1 MKDKILKI
9 FSSSIKIKVT
19 GRNINNFLK
28 RLINNNINIE
38 KVIPISH
45 KEIDLIIN
53 YQDLDKVLKLKTI
66 YNIKIVRYYGK
77 LRIIKRIKKDIFIL
91 SSLLISLLLI
101 YTLSNVIFKVEVIHS
116 NKNIIKLVTKEL
128 EDNGIKKYK
137 FVKNY
142 QEIEKIKNKILEEN
156 KDTLEWL
163 EIIREGTKYTIRVEE
178 RIINNKPKDNKIYN
192 IVASKNAVIK
202 NIYAESGEKI
212 RSINTYVKKG
222 DIIISS
228 DITLPNNEKISK
240 TASGKVQGEVWYNI
254 NIEYPYQYHEM
265 KYTGNKKKVLQY
277 FMDDCKEKKIP
288 FVLHGVTHEMEEE
301 FREIFGDIYEIE
313 YDRDISEYIYDRE
326 KLATLSGKKLHGK
339 RNHINRFKENHEWS
353 YEPLSDE
360 NQLEVLAMLME
371 WKMQNCDPE
380 DIEKHDEICVS
391 KNCVINYKELG
402 LVGGVLRAEGK
413 IVGFSIGERAS
424 NEDTFIVH
432 IEKAFADIQGAYP
445 MINQQFVIHEMED
458 FKYVNR
464 EDDAGEEGLRKS
476 KLSYRPVFMVD
487 KGVLRLKS
495 EVKN

>member
-77 LRIIKRIKKDIFIL
+77 LRIIKRVKKDIFIL
-91 SSLLISLLLI
+91 SSLLVSLLLI
-101 YTLSNVIFKVEVIHS
+101 YTLSNIIFKVEVIHS

-142 QEIEKIKNKILEEN
+142 QEIEKIKKKILEEN

-202 NIYAESGEKI
+202 NIYAESGEKV

-254 NIEYPYQYHEM
+254 NIEYPYQYHEI
-265 KYTGNKKKVLQY
+265 KYTGNKKKVLVLNLLNKRISFFDFHKY
-277 FMDDCKEKKIP
+277 KTFNRNIKYIFNNNITPISLIYEDEYETNIINEIYDYNTAREKAITKAKEKILEKYPNIK
-288 FVLHGVTHEMEEE
+288 
-301 FREIFGDIYEIE
+301 
-313 YDRDISEYIYDRE
+313 DISNIKIINEED
-326 KLATLSGKKLHGK
+326 KKNKISL
-339 RNHINRFKENHEWS
+339 NLFVTC
-353 YEPLSDE
+353 L
-360 NQLEVLAMLME
+360 
-371 WKMQNCDPE
+371 E
-380 DIEKHDEICVS
+380 DITEYQEIG
-391 KNCVINYKELG
+391 NNKET
-402 LVGGVLRAEGK
+402 
-413 IVGFSIGERAS
+413 S
-424 NEDTFIVH
+424 
-432 IEKAFADIQGAYP
+432 
-445 MINQQFVIHEMED
+445 
-458 FKYVNR
+458 
-464 EDDAGEEGLRKS
+464 
-476 KLSYRPVFMVD
+476 
-487 KGVLRLKS
+487 
-495 EVKN
+495 

>member
-66 YNIKIVRYYGK
+66 YNIKIIRYYGK

-101 YTLSNVIFKVEVIHS
+101 YTLSNIIFKVEVIHS

-265 KYTGNKKKVLQY
+265 KYTGNKKKVL
-277 FMDDCKEKKIP
+277 
-288 FVLHGVTHEMEEE
+288 VLNLLNKRISFFDFHKYKT
-301 FREIFGDIYEIE
+301 FNRNIKYIFNNNITPISLIYEDE
-313 YDRDISEYIYDRE
+313 YETNIINEVYDYNTARE
-326 KLATLSGKKLHGK
+326 KAITKAKDKMLEKYPNIKDITNIKIIKEEDKKNKISL
-339 RNHINRFKENHEWS
+339 NLFVTC
-353 YEPLSDE
+353 L
-360 NQLEVLAMLME
+360 
-371 WKMQNCDPE
+371 E
-380 DIEKHDEICVS
+380 DITEYQEID
-391 KNCVINYKELG
+391 NNKET
-402 LVGGVLRAEGK
+402 
-413 IVGFSIGERAS
+413 S
-424 NEDTFIVH
+424 
-432 IEKAFADIQGAYP
+432 
-445 MINQQFVIHEMED
+445 
-458 FKYVNR
+458 
-464 EDDAGEEGLRKS
+464 
-476 KLSYRPVFMVD
+476 
-487 KGVLRLKS
+487 
-495 EVKN
+495 

>member
-66 YNIKIVRYYGK
+66 YNIKIIRYYGK

-101 YTLSNVIFKVEVIHS
+101 YTLSNIIFKVEVIHS

-265 KYTGNKKKVLQY
+265 KYTGNKKKVL
-277 FMDDCKEKKIP
+277 
-288 FVLHGVTHEMEEE
+288 VLNLLNKRISFFDFHKYKT
-301 FREIFGDIYEIE
+301 FNRNIKYIFNNNITPISLIYEDE
-313 YDRDISEYIYDRE
+313 YETNIINEVYDYNTARE
-326 KLATLSGKKLHGK
+326 KAITKAKDKMLEKYPNIKDITNIKIIKEDKKNKISL
-339 RNHINRFKENHEWS
+339 NLFVTC
-353 YEPLSDE
+353 L
-360 NQLEVLAMLME
+360 
-371 WKMQNCDPE
+371 E
-380 DIEKHDEICVS
+380 DITEYQEVD
-391 KNCVINYKELG
+391 NNKET
-402 LVGGVLRAEGK
+402 
-413 IVGFSIGERAS
+413 S
-424 NEDTFIVH
+424 
-432 IEKAFADIQGAYP
+432 
-445 MINQQFVIHEMED
+445 
-458 FKYVNR
+458 
-464 EDDAGEEGLRKS
+464 
-476 KLSYRPVFMVD
+476 
-487 KGVLRLKS
+487 
-495 EVKN
+495 

>member
-38 KVIPISH
+38 KVMPISH

-101 YTLSNVIFKVEVIHS
+101 YTLSNIIFKVEVIHS

-254 NIEYPYQYHEM
+254 NIEYPYQYHEI
-265 KYTGNKKKVLQY
+265 KYTGNKKKVLVLNLLNKRISFFDFHKY
-277 FMDDCKEKKIP
+277 KTFNRNIKYIFNNNITPISLIYEDEYETNIINEVYDYNTAREKAITKAKEKILEKYPNIKDITDIKIIKEEDKKNKISLNL
-288 FVLHGVTHEMEEE
+288 FVTCL
-301 FREIFGDIYEIE
+301 
-313 YDRDISEYIYDRE
+313 
-326 KLATLSGKKLHGK
+326 
-339 RNHINRFKENHEWS
+339 
-353 YEPLSDE
+353 
-360 NQLEVLAMLME
+360 
-371 WKMQNCDPE
+371 E
-380 DIEKHDEICVS
+380 DITEYQEV
-391 KNCVINYKELG
+391 NNNKET
-402 LVGGVLRAEGK
+402 
-413 IVGFSIGERAS
+413 S
-424 NEDTFIVH
+424 
-432 IEKAFADIQGAYP
+432 
-445 MINQQFVIHEMED
+445 
-458 FKYVNR
+458 
-464 EDDAGEEGLRKS
+464 
-476 KLSYRPVFMVD
+476 
-487 KGVLRLKS
+487 
-495 EVKN
+495 

>member
-101 YTLSNVIFKVEVIHS
+101 YTLSNIIFKIEVIHS
-116 NKNIIKLVTKEL
+116 NNNIIKLVTKEL

-254 NIEYPYQYHEM
+254 NIEYPYQYHEI
-265 KYTGNKKKVLQY
+265 KYTGNKKKVLVLNLLNKRISFFDFHKY
-277 FMDDCKEKKIP
+277 KTFNRNIKYIFNNNITPISLIYEDEYETNIINEVYDYNTAREKAITKAKEKILEKYPNIKDITNIKIIKEEDKKNKISLNL
-288 FVLHGVTHEMEEE
+288 FVTCL
-301 FREIFGDIYEIE
+301 
-313 YDRDISEYIYDRE
+313 
-326 KLATLSGKKLHGK
+326 
-339 RNHINRFKENHEWS
+339 
-353 YEPLSDE
+353 
-360 NQLEVLAMLME
+360 
-371 WKMQNCDPE
+371 E
-380 DIEKHDEICVS
+380 DITE
-391 KNCVINYKELG
+391 YKE
-402 LVGGVLRAEGK
+402 
-413 IVGFSIGERAS
+413 
-424 NEDTFIVH
+424 
-432 IEKAFADIQGAYP
+432 
-445 MINQQFVIHEMED
+445 
-458 FKYVNR
+458 VNNNK
-464 EDDAGEEGLRKS
+464 ETS
-476 KLSYRPVFMVD
+476 
-487 KGVLRLKS
+487 
-495 EVKN
+495 

>member
-101 YTLSNVIFKVEVIHS
+101 YTLSNIIFKIEVIHS
-116 NKNIIKLVTKEL
+116 NNNIIKLVTKEL

-142 QEIEKIKNKILEEN
+142 QEIEKIKKKILEEN

-202 NIYAESGEKI
+202 NIYAESGEKV

-228 DITLPNNEKISK
+228 DITLPNNEKIPK

-254 NIEYPYQYHEM
+254 NIEYPYQYHEI
-265 KYTGNKKKVLQY
+265 KYTGNKKKVLVLNLLNKRISFFDFHKY
-277 FMDDCKEKKIP
+277 KTFNRNIKYIFNNNITPISLIYEDEYETNIINEVYDYNTAREKAITKAKEKILEKYPNIKDITNIKIIKEEDKKNKISLNL
-288 FVLHGVTHEMEEE
+288 FVTCL
-301 FREIFGDIYEIE
+301 
-313 YDRDISEYIYDRE
+313 
-326 KLATLSGKKLHGK
+326 
-339 RNHINRFKENHEWS
+339 
-353 YEPLSDE
+353 
-360 NQLEVLAMLME
+360 
-371 WKMQNCDPE
+371 E
-380 DIEKHDEICVS
+380 DITEYQEVD
-391 KNCVINYKELG
+391 NNKET
-402 LVGGVLRAEGK
+402 
-413 IVGFSIGERAS
+413 S
-424 NEDTFIVH
+424 
-432 IEKAFADIQGAYP
+432 
-445 MINQQFVIHEMED
+445 
-458 FKYVNR
+458 
-464 EDDAGEEGLRKS
+464 
-476 KLSYRPVFMVD
+476 
-487 KGVLRLKS
+487 
-495 EVKN
+495 

>member
-202 NIYAESGEKI
+202 KIYAESGEKI

-254 NIEYPYQYHEM
+254 NIEYPYQYHEI
-265 KYTGNKKKVLQY
+265 KYTGNKKKVLVLNLLNKRISFFDFHKY
-277 FMDDCKEKKIP
+277 KTFNRNIKYIFNNNITPISLIYEDEYETNIINEVYDYNTAREKAITKAKEKILEKYPNIKDITDIKIIKEEDKKNKISLNL
-288 FVLHGVTHEMEEE
+288 FVTCL
-301 FREIFGDIYEIE
+301 
-313 YDRDISEYIYDRE
+313 
-326 KLATLSGKKLHGK
+326 
-339 RNHINRFKENHEWS
+339 
-353 YEPLSDE
+353 
-360 NQLEVLAMLME
+360 
-371 WKMQNCDPE
+371 E
-380 DIEKHDEICVS
+380 DITE
-391 KNCVINYKELG
+391 YKE
-402 LVGGVLRAEGK
+402 
-413 IVGFSIGERAS
+413 
-424 NEDTFIVH
+424 
-432 IEKAFADIQGAYP
+432 
-445 MINQQFVIHEMED
+445 
-458 FKYVNR
+458 VNNNK
-464 EDDAGEEGLRKS
+464 ETS
-476 KLSYRPVFMVD
+476 
-487 KGVLRLKS
+487 
-495 EVKN
+495 

>member
-254 NIEYPYQYHEM
+254 NIEYPYQYHEI
-265 KYTGNKKKVLQY
+265 KYTGNKKKVLVLNLLNKRISFFDFHKY
-277 FMDDCKEKKIP
+277 KTFNRNIKYIFNNNITPISLIYEDEYETNIINEVYDYNTAREKAITKAKEKILEKYPNIKDITDIKIIKEEDKKNKISLNL
-288 FVLHGVTHEMEEE
+288 FVTCL
-301 FREIFGDIYEIE
+301 
-313 YDRDISEYIYDRE
+313 
-326 KLATLSGKKLHGK
+326 
-339 RNHINRFKENHEWS
+339 
-353 YEPLSDE
+353 
-360 NQLEVLAMLME
+360 
-371 WKMQNCDPE
+371 E
-380 DIEKHDEICVS
+380 DITEYQEV
-391 KNCVINYKELG
+391 NNNKET
-402 LVGGVLRAEGK
+402 
-413 IVGFSIGERAS
+413 S
-424 NEDTFIVH
+424 
-432 IEKAFADIQGAYP
+432 
-445 MINQQFVIHEMED
+445 
-458 FKYVNR
+458 
-464 EDDAGEEGLRKS
+464 
-476 KLSYRPVFMVD
+476 
-487 KGVLRLKS
+487 
-495 EVKN
+495 

>member
-116 NKNIIKLVTKEL
+116 NNNIIKLVTKEL

-142 QEIEKIKNKILEEN
+142 QEIEKIKKKILEEN

-202 NIYAESGEKI
+202 NIYAESGEKV

-228 DITLPNNEKISK
+228 DITLPNNEKIPK

-254 NIEYPYQYHEM
+254 NIEYPYQYHEI
-265 KYTGNKKKVLQY
+265 KYTGNKKKVL
-277 FMDDCKEKKIP
+277 
-288 FVLHGVTHEMEEE
+288 VLNLLNKRISFFDFHKYKT
-301 FREIFGDIYEIE
+301 FNRNIKYIFNNNITPISLIYEDE
-313 YDRDISEYIYDRE
+313 YETNIINEVYDYNTARE
-326 KLATLSGKKLHGK
+326 KAITKAKDKILEKYPNIKDITNIKIIKEEDKKNKISL
-339 RNHINRFKENHEWS
+339 NLFVTC
-353 YEPLSDE
+353 L
-360 NQLEVLAMLME
+360 
-371 WKMQNCDPE
+371 E
-380 DIEKHDEICVS
+380 DITEYQEVD
-391 KNCVINYKELG
+391 NNKET
-402 LVGGVLRAEGK
+402 
-413 IVGFSIGERAS
+413 S
-424 NEDTFIVH
+424 
-432 IEKAFADIQGAYP
+432 
-445 MINQQFVIHEMED
+445 
-458 FKYVNR
+458 
-464 EDDAGEEGLRKS
+464 
-476 KLSYRPVFMVD
+476 
-487 KGVLRLKS
+487 
-495 EVKN
+495 

>member
-254 NIEYPYQYHEM
+254 NIEYPYQYHEI
-265 KYTGNKKKVLQY
+265 KYTGNKKKVL
-277 FMDDCKEKKIP
+277 
-288 FVLHGVTHEMEEE
+288 VLNLLNKRISFFDFHKYKTFNRNIKYIFNNSVTP
-301 FREIFGDIYEIE
+301 ISLIYEDE
-313 YDRDISEYIYDRE
+313 YETNIINEVYDYNTARE
-326 KLATLSGKKLHGK
+326 KAITKAKDKILEKYSNIKDITNIKIIKEEDKKNKISL
-339 RNHINRFKENHEWS
+339 NLFVTC
-353 YEPLSDE
+353 L
-360 NQLEVLAMLME
+360 
-371 WKMQNCDPE
+371 E
-380 DIEKHDEICVS
+380 DITEYQEV
-391 KNCVINYKELG
+391 NN
-402 LVGGVLRAEGK
+402 
-413 IVGFSIGERAS
+413 
-424 NEDTFIVH
+424 N
-432 IEKAFADIQGAYP
+432 IETP
-445 MINQQFVIHEMED
+445 
-458 FKYVNR
+458 
-464 EDDAGEEGLRKS
+464 
-476 KLSYRPVFMVD
+476 
-487 KGVLRLKS
+487 
-495 EVKN
+495 

>member
-66 YNIKIVRYYGK
+66 YNIKIIRYYGK

-101 YTLSNVIFKVEVIHS
+101 YTLSNIIFKVEVIHS

-228 DITLPNNEKISK
+228 DITLPNNEKISR

-254 NIEYPYQYHEM
+254 NIEYPYQYHEI
-265 KYTGNKKKVLQY
+265 KYTGNKKKVLVLNLLNKRISFFDFHKY
-277 FMDDCKEKKIP
+277 KTFNRNIKYIFNNNITPISLIYEDEYETNIINEVYDYNTAREKAITKAKEKILEKYPNIKDITNIKIIKEEDKKNKISLNL
-288 FVLHGVTHEMEEE
+288 FVTCL
-301 FREIFGDIYEIE
+301 
-313 YDRDISEYIYDRE
+313 
-326 KLATLSGKKLHGK
+326 
-339 RNHINRFKENHEWS
+339 
-353 YEPLSDE
+353 
-360 NQLEVLAMLME
+360 
-371 WKMQNCDPE
+371 E
-380 DIEKHDEICVS
+380 DITEYQEID
-391 KNCVINYKELG
+391 NNKET
-402 LVGGVLRAEGK
+402 
-413 IVGFSIGERAS
+413 S
-424 NEDTFIVH
+424 
-432 IEKAFADIQGAYP
+432 
-445 MINQQFVIHEMED
+445 
-458 FKYVNR
+458 
-464 EDDAGEEGLRKS
+464 
-476 KLSYRPVFMVD
+476 
-487 KGVLRLKS
+487 
-495 EVKN
+495 

>member
-38 KVIPISH
+38 KVIPISY

-254 NIEYPYQYHEM
+254 NIEYPYQYHEI
-265 KYTGNKKKVLQY
+265 KYTGNKKKVLVLNLLNKRISFFDFHKY
-277 FMDDCKEKKIP
+277 KTFNRNIKYIFNNNITPISLIYEDEYETNIINEVYDYNTAREKAITKAKEKILEKYPNIKDITNIKIIKEEDKKNKISLNL
-288 FVLHGVTHEMEEE
+288 FVTCL
-301 FREIFGDIYEIE
+301 
-313 YDRDISEYIYDRE
+313 
-326 KLATLSGKKLHGK
+326 
-339 RNHINRFKENHEWS
+339 
-353 YEPLSDE
+353 
-360 NQLEVLAMLME
+360 
-371 WKMQNCDPE
+371 E
-380 DIEKHDEICVS
+380 DITEYQEVD
-391 KNCVINYKELG
+391 NNKET
-402 LVGGVLRAEGK
+402 
-413 IVGFSIGERAS
+413 S
-424 NEDTFIVH
+424 
-432 IEKAFADIQGAYP
+432 
-445 MINQQFVIHEMED
+445 
-458 FKYVNR
+458 
-464 EDDAGEEGLRKS
+464 
-476 KLSYRPVFMVD
+476 
-487 KGVLRLKS
+487 
-495 EVKN
+495 

>member
-45 KEIDLIIN
+45 KEIDLIID

-77 LRIIKRIKKDIFIL
+77 LRIIKRVKKDIFIL

-101 YTLSNVIFKVEVIHS
+101 YTLSNIIFKVEVIHS

-142 QEIEKIKNKILEEN
+142 QEIEKIKKKILEEN

-202 NIYAESGEKI
+202 NIYAESGEKV

-240 TASGKVQGEVWYNI
+240 TASGKVQGEVWYSI
-254 NIEYPYQYHEM
+254 NIEYPYQYHEI
-265 KYTGNKKKVLQY
+265 KYTGNKKKVLVLNLLNTRISFFDFHKY
-277 FMDDCKEKKIP
+277 KTFNRNIKYIFNNNITPISLIYEDEYETNIINEVYDYNTAKEKGIAKAKEKILEKYP
-288 FVLHGVTHEMEEE
+288 NIKDITNIKIINEEDKKNKISLDLFVTCL
-301 FREIFGDIYEIE
+301 
-313 YDRDISEYIYDRE
+313 
-326 KLATLSGKKLHGK
+326 
-339 RNHINRFKENHEWS
+339 
-353 YEPLSDE
+353 
-360 NQLEVLAMLME
+360 
-371 WKMQNCDPE
+371 E
-380 DIEKHDEICVS
+380 DITEYQEVND
-391 KNCVINYKELG
+391 
-402 LVGGVLRAEGK
+402 
-413 IVGFSIGERAS
+413 
-424 NEDTFIVH
+424 D
-432 IEKAFADIQGAYP
+432 IETP
-445 MINQQFVIHEMED
+445 
-458 FKYVNR
+458 
-464 EDDAGEEGLRKS
+464 
-476 KLSYRPVFMVD
+476 
-487 KGVLRLKS
+487 
-495 EVKN
+495 

>member
-101 YTLSNVIFKVEVIHS
+101 YTLSNIIFKIEVIHS
-116 NKNIIKLVTKEL
+116 NNNIIKLVTKEL

-254 NIEYPYQYHEM
+254 NIEYPYQYHEI
-265 KYTGNKKKVLQY
+265 KYTGNKKKVLVLNLLNKRISFFDFHKY
-277 FMDDCKEKKIP
+277 KTFNRNIKYIFNNNITPISLIYEDEYETNIINEVYDYNTAREKAITKAKEKLLEKYPNIKEVTDIKIITEEDKETKIALNL
-288 FVLHGVTHEMEEE
+288 FVTCL
-301 FREIFGDIYEIE
+301 
-313 YDRDISEYIYDRE
+313 
-326 KLATLSGKKLHGK
+326 
-339 RNHINRFKENHEWS
+339 
-353 YEPLSDE
+353 
-360 NQLEVLAMLME
+360 
-371 WKMQNCDPE
+371 E
-380 DIEKHDEICVS
+380 DITEYQEI
-391 KNCVINYKELG
+391 NN
-402 LVGGVLRAEGK
+402 
-413 IVGFSIGERAS
+413 
-424 NEDTFIVH
+424 N
-432 IEKAFADIQGAYP
+432 IETP
-445 MINQQFVIHEMED
+445 
-458 FKYVNR
+458 
-464 EDDAGEEGLRKS
+464 
-476 KLSYRPVFMVD
+476 
-487 KGVLRLKS
+487 
-495 EVKN
+495 

>member
-101 YTLSNVIFKVEVIHS
+101 YTLSNIIFKVEVIHS

-142 QEIEKIKNKILEEN
+142 QEIEKIKKKILEEN

-202 NIYAESGEKI
+202 NIYAESGEKV

-254 NIEYPYQYHEM
+254 NIEYPYQYHEI
-265 KYTGNKKKVLQY
+265 KYTGNKKKVLVLNLLNKRISFFDFHKY
-277 FMDDCKEKKIP
+277 KTFNRNIKYIFNNNITPISLIYEDEYETNIINEVYDYNTAREKAITKAKEKILEKYPNIKDITNIKIIKEEDKKNKISLNL
-288 FVLHGVTHEMEEE
+288 FVTCL
-301 FREIFGDIYEIE
+301 
-313 YDRDISEYIYDRE
+313 
-326 KLATLSGKKLHGK
+326 
-339 RNHINRFKENHEWS
+339 
-353 YEPLSDE
+353 
-360 NQLEVLAMLME
+360 
-371 WKMQNCDPE
+371 E
-380 DIEKHDEICVS
+380 DITEYQEVD
-391 KNCVINYKELG
+391 NNKET
-402 LVGGVLRAEGK
+402 
-413 IVGFSIGERAS
+413 S
-424 NEDTFIVH
+424 
-432 IEKAFADIQGAYP
+432 
-445 MINQQFVIHEMED
+445 
-458 FKYVNR
+458 
-464 EDDAGEEGLRKS
+464 
-476 KLSYRPVFMVD
+476 
-487 KGVLRLKS
+487 
-495 EVKN
+495 

>member
-116 NKNIIKLVTKEL
+116 NNNIIKLVTKEL

-254 NIEYPYQYHEM
+254 NIEYPYQYHEI
-265 KYTGNKKKVLQY
+265 KYTGNKKKVLVLNLLNKRISFFDFHKY
-277 FMDDCKEKKIP
+277 KTFNRNIKYIFNNNITPISLIYEDEYETNIINEVYDYNTAREKAITKAKEKILEKYPNIKDITDIKIIKEEDKKNKISLNL
-288 FVLHGVTHEMEEE
+288 FVTCL
-301 FREIFGDIYEIE
+301 
-313 YDRDISEYIYDRE
+313 
-326 KLATLSGKKLHGK
+326 
-339 RNHINRFKENHEWS
+339 
-353 YEPLSDE
+353 
-360 NQLEVLAMLME
+360 
-371 WKMQNCDPE
+371 E
-380 DIEKHDEICVS
+380 DITE
-391 KNCVINYKELG
+391 YKE
-402 LVGGVLRAEGK
+402 
-413 IVGFSIGERAS
+413 
-424 NEDTFIVH
+424 
-432 IEKAFADIQGAYP
+432 
-445 MINQQFVIHEMED
+445 
-458 FKYVNR
+458 VNNNK
-464 EDDAGEEGLRKS
+464 ETS
-476 KLSYRPVFMVD
+476 
-487 KGVLRLKS
+487 
-495 EVKN
+495 

>member
-66 YNIKIVRYYGK
+66 YNIKIIRYYGK

-254 NIEYPYQYHEM
+254 NIEYPYQYHEI
-265 KYTGNKKKVLQY
+265 KYTGNKKKVLVLNLLNKRISFFDFHKY
-277 FMDDCKEKKIP
+277 KTFNRNIKYIFNNNINPISLIYEDEYETNIINEVYDYNTAREKAITKAKEKILEKYPNIKDITDIKIIKEEDKKNKISLNL
-288 FVLHGVTHEMEEE
+288 FVTCL
-301 FREIFGDIYEIE
+301 
-313 YDRDISEYIYDRE
+313 
-326 KLATLSGKKLHGK
+326 
-339 RNHINRFKENHEWS
+339 
-353 YEPLSDE
+353 
-360 NQLEVLAMLME
+360 
-371 WKMQNCDPE
+371 E
-380 DIEKHDEICVS
+380 DITEYQEV
-391 KNCVINYKELG
+391 NNNKET
-402 LVGGVLRAEGK
+402 
-413 IVGFSIGERAS
+413 S
-424 NEDTFIVH
+424 
-432 IEKAFADIQGAYP
+432 
-445 MINQQFVIHEMED
+445 
-458 FKYVNR
+458 
-464 EDDAGEEGLRKS
+464 
-476 KLSYRPVFMVD
+476 
-487 KGVLRLKS
+487 
-495 EVKN
+495 

>member
-53 YQDLDKVLKLKTI
+53 YQDLDKLLKLKTI
-66 YNIKIVRYYGK
+66 YNIKIIRYYGK

-101 YTLSNVIFKVEVIHS
+101 YTLSNIIFKVEVIHS

-142 QEIEKIKNKILEEN
+142 QEIEKIKKKILEEN

-228 DITLPNNEKISK
+228 DITLPNNEKKSK

-254 NIEYPYQYHEM
+254 NIEYPYQYHEI
-265 KYTGNKKKVLQY
+265 KYTGNKKKVLVLNLLNKRISFFDFHKY
-277 FMDDCKEKKIP
+277 KTFNRNIKYIFNNNITPISLIYEDEYETNIINEVYDYNTAREKAITKAKEKILEKYPNIKDITDIKIIKEEDKKNKISLNL
-288 FVLHGVTHEMEEE
+288 FVTCL
-301 FREIFGDIYEIE
+301 
-313 YDRDISEYIYDRE
+313 
-326 KLATLSGKKLHGK
+326 
-339 RNHINRFKENHEWS
+339 
-353 YEPLSDE
+353 
-360 NQLEVLAMLME
+360 
-371 WKMQNCDPE
+371 E
-380 DIEKHDEICVS
+380 DITEYQEV
-391 KNCVINYKELG
+391 NNNKET
-402 LVGGVLRAEGK
+402 
-413 IVGFSIGERAS
+413 S
-424 NEDTFIVH
+424 
-432 IEKAFADIQGAYP
+432 
-445 MINQQFVIHEMED
+445 
-458 FKYVNR
+458 
-464 EDDAGEEGLRKS
+464 
-476 KLSYRPVFMVD
+476 
-487 KGVLRLKS
+487 
-495 EVKN
+495 

>member
-101 YTLSNVIFKVEVIHS
+101 YTLSSIIFKIEVIHS
-116 NKNIIKLVTKEL
+116 NNNIIKLVTKEL

-254 NIEYPYQYHEM
+254 NIEYPYQYHEI
-265 KYTGNKKKVLQY
+265 KYTGNKKKVLVLNLLNKRISFFDFHKY
-277 FMDDCKEKKIP
+277 KTFNRNIKYIFNNNITPISLIYEDEYETNIINEVYDYNTAREKAITKAKEKILEKYPNIKDITNIKIIKEEDKKNKISLNL
-288 FVLHGVTHEMEEE
+288 FVTCL
-301 FREIFGDIYEIE
+301 
-313 YDRDISEYIYDRE
+313 
-326 KLATLSGKKLHGK
+326 
-339 RNHINRFKENHEWS
+339 
-353 YEPLSDE
+353 
-360 NQLEVLAMLME
+360 
-371 WKMQNCDPE
+371 E
-380 DIEKHDEICVS
+380 DITE
-391 KNCVINYKELG
+391 YKE
-402 LVGGVLRAEGK
+402 
-413 IVGFSIGERAS
+413 
-424 NEDTFIVH
+424 
-432 IEKAFADIQGAYP
+432 
-445 MINQQFVIHEMED
+445 
-458 FKYVNR
+458 VNNNK
-464 EDDAGEEGLRKS
+464 ETS
-476 KLSYRPVFMVD
+476 
-487 KGVLRLKS
+487 
-495 EVKN
+495 

>member
-254 NIEYPYQYHEM
+254 NIQYPYQYHEI
-265 KYTGNKKKVLQY
+265 KYTGNKKKVLVLNLLNKRISFFDFHKY
-277 FMDDCKEKKIP
+277 KTFNRNIKYIFNNNITPISLIYEDEYETNIINEVYDYNTAREKAITKAKEKILEKYPNIKDITNIKIINEEDKKNKISLNL
-288 FVLHGVTHEMEEE
+288 FVTCLE
-301 FREIFGDIYEIE
+301 DITE
-313 YDRDISEYIYDRE
+313 YQEVD
-326 KLATLSGKKLHGK
+326 
-339 RNHINRFKENHEWS
+339 NNKEN
-353 YEPLSDE
+353 
-360 NQLEVLAMLME
+360 
-371 WKMQNCDPE
+371 
-380 DIEKHDEICVS
+380 
-391 KNCVINYKELG
+391 
-402 LVGGVLRAEGK
+402 
-413 IVGFSIGERAS
+413 
-424 NEDTFIVH
+424 T
-432 IEKAFADIQGAYP
+432 
-445 MINQQFVIHEMED
+445 
-458 FKYVNR
+458 
-464 EDDAGEEGLRKS
+464 
-476 KLSYRPVFMVD
+476 
-487 KGVLRLKS
+487 
-495 EVKN
+495 

>member
-66 YNIKIVRYYGK
+66 YNIKIIRYYGK

-101 YTLSNVIFKVEVIHS
+101 YTLSNIIFKVEVIHS

-142 QEIEKIKNKILEEN
+142 QEIEKIKSKILEEN

-240 TASGKVQGEVWYNI
+240 TASGKVQGEGWYNI
-254 NIEYPYQYHEM
+254 NIEYPYQYHEI
-265 KYTGNKKKVLQY
+265 KYTGNKKKVLVLNLLNKRISFFDFHKY
-277 FMDDCKEKKIP
+277 KTFNRNIKYIFNNNITPISLIYEDEYETNIINEVYDYNTAREKAITKAKEKILEKYPNIKDITDIKIIKEEDKKNKISLNL
-288 FVLHGVTHEMEEE
+288 FVTCL
-301 FREIFGDIYEIE
+301 
-313 YDRDISEYIYDRE
+313 
-326 KLATLSGKKLHGK
+326 
-339 RNHINRFKENHEWS
+339 
-353 YEPLSDE
+353 
-360 NQLEVLAMLME
+360 
-371 WKMQNCDPE
+371 E
-380 DIEKHDEICVS
+380 DITE
-391 KNCVINYKELG
+391 YKE
-402 LVGGVLRAEGK
+402 
-413 IVGFSIGERAS
+413 
-424 NEDTFIVH
+424 
-432 IEKAFADIQGAYP
+432 
-445 MINQQFVIHEMED
+445 
-458 FKYVNR
+458 VNNNK
-464 EDDAGEEGLRKS
+464 ETS
-476 KLSYRPVFMVD
+476 
-487 KGVLRLKS
+487 
-495 EVKN
+495 

>member
-254 NIEYPYQYHEM
+254 NIEYPYQYHEI
-265 KYTGNKKKVLQY
+265 KYTGNKKKVL
-277 FMDDCKEKKIP
+277 
-288 FVLHGVTHEMEEE
+288 VLNLLNKRISFFDFHKYKT
-301 FREIFGDIYEIE
+301 FNRNIKYIFNNNITPISLIYEDE
-313 YDRDISEYIYDRE
+313 YETNIINEVYDYNTARE
-326 KLATLSGKKLHGK
+326 KATTKAKDKILEKYPNIKDITNIKIIKEEDKKNKISL
-339 RNHINRFKENHEWS
+339 NLFVTC
-353 YEPLSDE
+353 L
-360 NQLEVLAMLME
+360 
-371 WKMQNCDPE
+371 E
-380 DIEKHDEICVS
+380 DITEYQEVD
-391 KNCVINYKELG
+391 NNKET
-402 LVGGVLRAEGK
+402 
-413 IVGFSIGERAS
+413 S
-424 NEDTFIVH
+424 
-432 IEKAFADIQGAYP
+432 
-445 MINQQFVIHEMED
+445 
-458 FKYVNR
+458 
-464 EDDAGEEGLRKS
+464 
-476 KLSYRPVFMVD
+476 
-487 KGVLRLKS
+487 
-495 EVKN
+495 

>member
-66 YNIKIVRYYGK
+66 YNIKIIRYYGK

-101 YTLSNVIFKVEVIHS
+101 YTLSNIIFKIEVIHS
-116 NKNIIKLVTKEL
+116 NNNIIKLVTKEL

-265 KYTGNKKKVLQY
+265 KYTGNKKKVLVLNLLNKRISFFDFHKY
-277 FMDDCKEKKIP
+277 KTFNRNIKYIFNNNITPISLIYEEEYETNIINEVYDYNTAREKAITKAKEKILEKYPNIKDITNIKIIKEEDKKNKISLNL
-288 FVLHGVTHEMEEE
+288 FVTCL
-301 FREIFGDIYEIE
+301 
-313 YDRDISEYIYDRE
+313 
-326 KLATLSGKKLHGK
+326 
-339 RNHINRFKENHEWS
+339 
-353 YEPLSDE
+353 
-360 NQLEVLAMLME
+360 
-371 WKMQNCDPE
+371 E
-380 DIEKHDEICVS
+380 DITEYQEID
-391 KNCVINYKELG
+391 NNKET
-402 LVGGVLRAEGK
+402 
-413 IVGFSIGERAS
+413 S
-424 NEDTFIVH
+424 
-432 IEKAFADIQGAYP
+432 
-445 MINQQFVIHEMED
+445 
-458 FKYVNR
+458 
-464 EDDAGEEGLRKS
+464 
-476 KLSYRPVFMVD
+476 
-487 KGVLRLKS
+487 
-495 EVKN
+495 

>member
-66 YNIKIVRYYGK
+66 YNIKIIRYYGK

-101 YTLSNVIFKVEVIHS
+101 YTLSNIIFKIEVIHS
-116 NKNIIKLVTKEL
+116 NNNIIKLVTKEL

-265 KYTGNKKKVLQY
+265 KYTGNKKKVLVLNLLNKRISFFDFHKY
-277 FMDDCKEKKIP
+277 KTFNRNIKYIFNNNITPISLIYEDEYETNIINEVYDYNTAREKAITKAKEKILEKYPNIKDITDIKIIKEEDKKNKISLNL
-288 FVLHGVTHEMEEE
+288 FVTCL
-301 FREIFGDIYEIE
+301 
-313 YDRDISEYIYDRE
+313 
-326 KLATLSGKKLHGK
+326 
-339 RNHINRFKENHEWS
+339 
-353 YEPLSDE
+353 
-360 NQLEVLAMLME
+360 
-371 WKMQNCDPE
+371 E
-380 DIEKHDEICVS
+380 DITE
-391 KNCVINYKELG
+391 YKE
-402 LVGGVLRAEGK
+402 
-413 IVGFSIGERAS
+413 
-424 NEDTFIVH
+424 
-432 IEKAFADIQGAYP
+432 
-445 MINQQFVIHEMED
+445 
-458 FKYVNR
+458 VNNNK
-464 EDDAGEEGLRKS
+464 ETS
-476 KLSYRPVFMVD
+476 
-487 KGVLRLKS
+487 
-495 EVKN
+495 

>member
-228 DITLPNNEKISK
+228 DIALPNNEKISK

-254 NIEYPYQYHEM
+254 NIEYPYQYHEI
-265 KYTGNKKKVLQY
+265 KYTGNKKKVLVLNLLNKRISFFDFHKY
-277 FMDDCKEKKIP
+277 KTFNRNIKYIFNNNITPISLIYEDEYETNIINEVYDYNTAREKAITKAKEKILEKYPNIKDITNIKIIKEEDKKNKISLNL
-288 FVLHGVTHEMEEE
+288 FVTCLE
-301 FREIFGDIYEIE
+301 DITE
-313 YDRDISEYIYDRE
+313 YQEVD
-326 KLATLSGKKLHGK
+326 
-339 RNHINRFKENHEWS
+339 NNKEN
-353 YEPLSDE
+353 
-360 NQLEVLAMLME
+360 
-371 WKMQNCDPE
+371 
-380 DIEKHDEICVS
+380 
-391 KNCVINYKELG
+391 
-402 LVGGVLRAEGK
+402 
-413 IVGFSIGERAS
+413 
-424 NEDTFIVH
+424 T
-432 IEKAFADIQGAYP
+432 
-445 MINQQFVIHEMED
+445 
-458 FKYVNR
+458 
-464 EDDAGEEGLRKS
+464 
-476 KLSYRPVFMVD
+476 
-487 KGVLRLKS
+487 
-495 EVKN
+495 

>member
-101 YTLSNVIFKVEVIHS
+101 YTLSNIIFKIEVIHS
-116 NKNIIKLVTKEL
+116 NNNIIKLVTKEL

-142 QEIEKIKNKILEEN
+142 QEIEKIKKKILEEN

-202 NIYAESGEKI
+202 NIYAESGEKV

-228 DITLPNNEKISK
+228 DITLPNNEKIPK

-254 NIEYPYQYHEM
+254 NIEYPYQYHEI
-265 KYTGNKKKVLQY
+265 KYTGNKKKVLVLNLLNKRISFFDFHKY
-277 FMDDCKEKKIP
+277 KTFNRNIKYIFNNNITPISLTYEDEYETNIINEVYDYNTAREKAITKAKEKILEKYPNIKEITNIKIINEEDKKNKISLNL
-288 FVLHGVTHEMEEE
+288 FVTCL
-301 FREIFGDIYEIE
+301 
-313 YDRDISEYIYDRE
+313 
-326 KLATLSGKKLHGK
+326 
-339 RNHINRFKENHEWS
+339 
-353 YEPLSDE
+353 
-360 NQLEVLAMLME
+360 
-371 WKMQNCDPE
+371 E
-380 DIEKHDEICVS
+380 DITEYQEVD
-391 KNCVINYKELG
+391 NNKET
-402 LVGGVLRAEGK
+402 
-413 IVGFSIGERAS
+413 S
-424 NEDTFIVH
+424 
-432 IEKAFADIQGAYP
+432 
-445 MINQQFVIHEMED
+445 
-458 FKYVNR
+458 
-464 EDDAGEEGLRKS
+464 
-476 KLSYRPVFMVD
+476 
-487 KGVLRLKS
+487 
-495 EVKN
+495 

>member
-9 FSSSIKIKVT
+9 FSSSTKIKVT

-254 NIEYPYQYHEM
+254 NIEYPYQYHEI
-265 KYTGNKKKVLQY
+265 KYTGNKKKVLVLNLLNKRISFFDFHKY
-277 FMDDCKEKKIP
+277 KTFNRNIKYIFNNNITPISLIYEDEYETNIINEVYDYNTAREKAITKAKEKILEKYPNIKDITDIKIIKEEDKKNKISLNL
-288 FVLHGVTHEMEEE
+288 FVTCL
-301 FREIFGDIYEIE
+301 
-313 YDRDISEYIYDRE
+313 
-326 KLATLSGKKLHGK
+326 
-339 RNHINRFKENHEWS
+339 
-353 YEPLSDE
+353 
-360 NQLEVLAMLME
+360 
-371 WKMQNCDPE
+371 E
-380 DIEKHDEICVS
+380 DITEYQEID
-391 KNCVINYKELG
+391 NNKET
-402 LVGGVLRAEGK
+402 
-413 IVGFSIGERAS
+413 S
-424 NEDTFIVH
+424 
-432 IEKAFADIQGAYP
+432 
-445 MINQQFVIHEMED
+445 
-458 FKYVNR
+458 
-464 EDDAGEEGLRKS
+464 
-476 KLSYRPVFMVD
+476 
-487 KGVLRLKS
+487 
-495 EVKN
+495 

>member
-156 KDTLEWL
+156 KNTLEWL

-254 NIEYPYQYHEM
+254 NIEYPYQYHEI
-265 KYTGNKKKVLQY
+265 KYTGNKKKVLVLNLLNKRISFFDFHKY
-277 FMDDCKEKKIP
+277 KTFNRNIKYIFNNNITPISLIYEDEYETNIINEVYDYNTAKEKAITKAKDKILEKYP
-288 FVLHGVTHEMEEE
+288 NIKDITNIKIIKEEDKKNKISLNLFVTCL
-301 FREIFGDIYEIE
+301 
-313 YDRDISEYIYDRE
+313 
-326 KLATLSGKKLHGK
+326 
-339 RNHINRFKENHEWS
+339 
-353 YEPLSDE
+353 
-360 NQLEVLAMLME
+360 
-371 WKMQNCDPE
+371 E
-380 DIEKHDEICVS
+380 DITEYQEV
-391 KNCVINYKELG
+391 NN
-402 LVGGVLRAEGK
+402 
-413 IVGFSIGERAS
+413 
-424 NEDTFIVH
+424 N
-432 IEKAFADIQGAYP
+432 IETP
-445 MINQQFVIHEMED
+445 
-458 FKYVNR
+458 
-464 EDDAGEEGLRKS
+464 
-476 KLSYRPVFMVD
+476 
-487 KGVLRLKS
+487 
-495 EVKN
+495 

>member
-254 NIEYPYQYHEM
+254 NIEYPYQYHEI
-265 KYTGNKKKVLQY
+265 KYTGNKKKVLVLNLLNKRISFFDFHKY
-277 FMDDCKEKKIP
+277 KTFNRNIKYIFNNSVTPISLIYEDEYETNIINEVYDYNTAKEKAITKAKDKILKKYP
-288 FVLHGVTHEMEEE
+288 NIKDITNIKIIKEEDKKNKISLNLFVTCL
-301 FREIFGDIYEIE
+301 
-313 YDRDISEYIYDRE
+313 
-326 KLATLSGKKLHGK
+326 
-339 RNHINRFKENHEWS
+339 
-353 YEPLSDE
+353 
-360 NQLEVLAMLME
+360 
-371 WKMQNCDPE
+371 E
-380 DIEKHDEICVS
+380 DITEYQEV
-391 KNCVINYKELG
+391 NN
-402 LVGGVLRAEGK
+402 
-413 IVGFSIGERAS
+413 
-424 NEDTFIVH
+424 N
-432 IEKAFADIQGAYP
+432 IETP
-445 MINQQFVIHEMED
+445 
-458 FKYVNR
+458 
-464 EDDAGEEGLRKS
+464 
-476 KLSYRPVFMVD
+476 
-487 KGVLRLKS
+487 
-495 EVKN
+495 

>member
-38 KVIPISH
+38 KVIPISY

-116 NKNIIKLVTKEL
+116 NKNIIKLVTKKL

-254 NIEYPYQYHEM
+254 NIEYPYQYHEI
-265 KYTGNKKKVLQY
+265 KYTGNKKKVLVLNLLNKRISFFDFHKY
-277 FMDDCKEKKIP
+277 KTFNRNIKYIFNNNINPISLIYEDEYETNIINEVYDYNTAREKATTKAKEKILEKYPNIKDITNIKIINEEDKKNKISLNL
-288 FVLHGVTHEMEEE
+288 FVTCL
-301 FREIFGDIYEIE
+301 
-313 YDRDISEYIYDRE
+313 
-326 KLATLSGKKLHGK
+326 
-339 RNHINRFKENHEWS
+339 
-353 YEPLSDE
+353 
-360 NQLEVLAMLME
+360 
-371 WKMQNCDPE
+371 E
-380 DIEKHDEICVS
+380 DITEYQEVDNNKEK
-391 KNCVINYKELG
+391 
-402 LVGGVLRAEGK
+402 
-413 IVGFSIGERAS
+413 
-424 NEDTFIVH
+424 T
-432 IEKAFADIQGAYP
+432 
-445 MINQQFVIHEMED
+445 
-458 FKYVNR
+458 
-464 EDDAGEEGLRKS
+464 
-476 KLSYRPVFMVD
+476 
-487 KGVLRLKS
+487 
-495 EVKN
+495 

>member
-101 YTLSNVIFKVEVIHS
+101 YTLSNVIFKIEVIHS
-116 NKNIIKLVTKEL
+116 NNNIIKLVTKEL

-254 NIEYPYQYHEM
+254 NIEYPYQYHEI
-265 KYTGNKKKVLQY
+265 KYTGNKKKVLVLNLLNKRISFFDFHKY
-277 FMDDCKEKKIP
+277 KTFNRNIKYIFNNNITPISLIYEDEYETNIINEVYDYNTAREKAITKAKEKILEKYPNIKDITNIKIIKEEDKKNKISLNL
-288 FVLHGVTHEMEEE
+288 FVTCL
-301 FREIFGDIYEIE
+301 
-313 YDRDISEYIYDRE
+313 
-326 KLATLSGKKLHGK
+326 
-339 RNHINRFKENHEWS
+339 
-353 YEPLSDE
+353 
-360 NQLEVLAMLME
+360 
-371 WKMQNCDPE
+371 E
-380 DIEKHDEICVS
+380 DITEYQEV
-391 KNCVINYKELG
+391 NNNKET
-402 LVGGVLRAEGK
+402 
-413 IVGFSIGERAS
+413 S
-424 NEDTFIVH
+424 
-432 IEKAFADIQGAYP
+432 
-445 MINQQFVIHEMED
+445 
-458 FKYVNR
+458 
-464 EDDAGEEGLRKS
+464 
-476 KLSYRPVFMVD
+476 
-487 KGVLRLKS
+487 
-495 EVKN
+495 

>member
-101 YTLSNVIFKVEVIHS
+101 YTLSNIIFKIEVIHS
-116 NKNIIKLVTKEL
+116 NNNIIKLVTKEL

-254 NIEYPYQYHEM
+254 NIEYPYQYHEI
-265 KYTGNKKKVLQY
+265 KYTGNKKKVLVLNLLNKRISFFDFHKY
-277 FMDDCKEKKIP
+277 KTFNRNIKYICNNNITPISLIYEDEYETNIINEVYDYNTAREKAITKAKEKILEKYPNIKDITNIKIIKEEDKKNKISLNL
-288 FVLHGVTHEMEEE
+288 FVTCL
-301 FREIFGDIYEIE
+301 
-313 YDRDISEYIYDRE
+313 
-326 KLATLSGKKLHGK
+326 
-339 RNHINRFKENHEWS
+339 
-353 YEPLSDE
+353 
-360 NQLEVLAMLME
+360 
-371 WKMQNCDPE
+371 E
-380 DIEKHDEICVS
+380 DITEYQEV
-391 KNCVINYKELG
+391 NNNKET
-402 LVGGVLRAEGK
+402 
-413 IVGFSIGERAS
+413 S
-424 NEDTFIVH
+424 
-432 IEKAFADIQGAYP
+432 
-445 MINQQFVIHEMED
+445 
-458 FKYVNR
+458 
-464 EDDAGEEGLRKS
+464 
-476 KLSYRPVFMVD
+476 
-487 KGVLRLKS
+487 
-495 EVKN
+495 

>member
-66 YNIKIVRYYGK
+66 YNIKIIRYYGK

-254 NIEYPYQYHEM
+254 NIEYPYQYHEI
-265 KYTGNKKKVLQY
+265 KYTGNKKKVLVLNLLNKRISFFDFHKY
-277 FMDDCKEKKIP
+277 KTFNRNIKYIFNNNITPISLIYEDEYETNIINEVYDYNTAREKAITKAKEKILEKYPNIKDITNIKIINEEDKKNKISLNL
-288 FVLHGVTHEMEEE
+288 FVTCLEDITEYQ
-301 FREIFGDIYEIE
+301 EID
-313 YDRDISEYIYDRE
+313 
-326 KLATLSGKKLHGK
+326 
-339 RNHINRFKENHEWS
+339 NNKEN
-353 YEPLSDE
+353 
-360 NQLEVLAMLME
+360 
-371 WKMQNCDPE
+371 
-380 DIEKHDEICVS
+380 
-391 KNCVINYKELG
+391 
-402 LVGGVLRAEGK
+402 
-413 IVGFSIGERAS
+413 
-424 NEDTFIVH
+424 T
-432 IEKAFADIQGAYP
+432 
-445 MINQQFVIHEMED
+445 
-458 FKYVNR
+458 
-464 EDDAGEEGLRKS
+464 
-476 KLSYRPVFMVD
+476 
-487 KGVLRLKS
+487 
-495 EVKN
+495 

>member
-101 YTLSNVIFKVEVIHS
+101 YTLSNIIFKVEVIHS

-142 QEIEKIKNKILEEN
+142 QEIEKIKKKILEEN

-254 NIEYPYQYHEM
+254 NIEYPYQYHEI
-265 KYTGNKKKVLQY
+265 KYTGNKKKVLVLNLLNKRISFFDFHKY
-277 FMDDCKEKKIP
+277 KTFNRNIKYIFNNNITPISLIYEDEYETNIINEVYDYNTAREKATTKAKEKILEKYPNIKDITNIKIIKEEDKKNKISLNL
-288 FVLHGVTHEMEEE
+288 FVTCL
-301 FREIFGDIYEIE
+301 
-313 YDRDISEYIYDRE
+313 
-326 KLATLSGKKLHGK
+326 
-339 RNHINRFKENHEWS
+339 
-353 YEPLSDE
+353 
-360 NQLEVLAMLME
+360 
-371 WKMQNCDPE
+371 E
-380 DIEKHDEICVS
+380 DITEYQEV
-391 KNCVINYKELG
+391 NN
-402 LVGGVLRAEGK
+402 
-413 IVGFSIGERAS
+413 
-424 NEDTFIVH
+424 N
-432 IEKAFADIQGAYP
+432 IETP
-445 MINQQFVIHEMED
+445 
-458 FKYVNR
+458 
-464 EDDAGEEGLRKS
+464 
-476 KLSYRPVFMVD
+476 
-487 KGVLRLKS
+487 
-495 EVKN
+495 

>member
-77 LRIIKRIKKDIFIL
+77 LRIIKRVKKDIFIL
-91 SSLLISLLLI
+91 SSLLVSLLLI
-101 YTLSNVIFKVEVIHS
+101 YTLSNIIFKVEVIHS

-142 QEIEKIKNKILEEN
+142 QEIEKIKKKILEEN

-202 NIYAESGEKI
+202 NIYAESGEKV

-228 DITLPNNEKISK
+228 DITLPNNEKIAK
-240 TASGKVQGEVWYNI
+240 TASGKVQGEVWYSI
-254 NIEYPYQYHEM
+254 NIEYPYQYHEI
-265 KYTGNKKKVLQY
+265 KYTGNKKKVLVLNLLNKRISFFDFHKY
-277 FMDDCKEKKIP
+277 KTFNRNIKYIFNNNITFISLIYEDEYETNIINEVYDYNTAKEKAITKA
-288 FVLHGVTHEMEEE
+288 
-301 FREIFGDIYEIE
+301 
-313 YDRDISEYIYDRE
+313 
-326 KLATLSGKKLHGK
+326 KKKLLEK
-339 RNHINRFKENHEWS
+339 YSNIEEVTNVKIINEEDKETKIS
-353 YEPLSDE
+353 LS
-360 NQLEVLAMLME
+360 LFVTCL
-371 WKMQNCDPE
+371 E
-380 DIEKHDEICVS
+380 DITEYQEV
-391 KNCVINYKELG
+391 
-402 LVGGVLRAEGK
+402 
-413 IVGFSIGERAS
+413 
-424 NEDTFIVH
+424 
-432 IEKAFADIQGAYP
+432 
-445 MINQQFVIHEMED
+445 
-458 FKYVNR
+458 
-464 EDDAGEEGLRKS
+464 
-476 KLSYRPVFMVD
+476 VD
-487 KGVLRLKS
+487 NS
-495 EVKN
+495 Q

>member
-101 YTLSNVIFKVEVIHS
+101 YTLSNIIFKIEVIHS
-116 NKNIIKLVTKEL
+116 NNNIIKLVTKEL

-265 KYTGNKKKVLQY
+265 KYTGNKKKVLVLNLLNKRISFFDFHKY
-277 FMDDCKEKKIP
+277 KTFNRNIKYIFNNNITPISLIYEDEYETNIINEVYDYNTAREKAITKAKEKILEKYPNIKDITDIKIIKEEDKKNKISLNL
-288 FVLHGVTHEMEEE
+288 FVTCL
-301 FREIFGDIYEIE
+301 
-313 YDRDISEYIYDRE
+313 
-326 KLATLSGKKLHGK
+326 
-339 RNHINRFKENHEWS
+339 
-353 YEPLSDE
+353 
-360 NQLEVLAMLME
+360 
-371 WKMQNCDPE
+371 E
-380 DIEKHDEICVS
+380 DITEYQEV
-391 KNCVINYKELG
+391 NNNKET
-402 LVGGVLRAEGK
+402 
-413 IVGFSIGERAS
+413 S
-424 NEDTFIVH
+424 
-432 IEKAFADIQGAYP
+432 
-445 MINQQFVIHEMED
+445 
-458 FKYVNR
+458 
-464 EDDAGEEGLRKS
+464 
-476 KLSYRPVFMVD
+476 
-487 KGVLRLKS
+487 
-495 EVKN
+495 

>member
-101 YTLSNVIFKVEVIHS
+101 YTLSNIIFKVEVIHS

-254 NIEYPYQYHEM
+254 NIEYPYQYHEI
-265 KYTGNKKKVLQY
+265 KYTGNKKKVLVLNLLNKRISFFDFHKY
-277 FMDDCKEKKIP
+277 KTFNRNIKYIFNNNITPISLIYEDEYETNIINEVYDYNTAREKAITKAKEKILEKYPNIKDITNIKIINEEDKKNKISLNL
-288 FVLHGVTHEMEEE
+288 FVTCL
-301 FREIFGDIYEIE
+301 
-313 YDRDISEYIYDRE
+313 
-326 KLATLSGKKLHGK
+326 
-339 RNHINRFKENHEWS
+339 
-353 YEPLSDE
+353 
-360 NQLEVLAMLME
+360 
-371 WKMQNCDPE
+371 E
-380 DIEKHDEICVS
+380 DITE
-391 KNCVINYKELG
+391 YKE
-402 LVGGVLRAEGK
+402 
-413 IVGFSIGERAS
+413 
-424 NEDTFIVH
+424 
-432 IEKAFADIQGAYP
+432 
-445 MINQQFVIHEMED
+445 
-458 FKYVNR
+458 VNNNK
-464 EDDAGEEGLRKS
+464 ETS
-476 KLSYRPVFMVD
+476 
-487 KGVLRLKS
+487 
-495 EVKN
+495 

>member
-254 NIEYPYQYHEM
+254 NIEYPYQYHEI
-265 KYTGNKKKVLQY
+265 KYTGNKKKVLVLNLLNKRISLFDFHKY
-277 FMDDCKEKKIP
+277 KTFNRNIKYIFNNNITPISLIYEDEYETNIINEVYDYNTAREKAITKAKEKILEKYPNIKDITNIKIINEEDKKNKISLNL
-288 FVLHGVTHEMEEE
+288 FVTCLE
-301 FREIFGDIYEIE
+301 DITE
-313 YDRDISEYIYDRE
+313 YQEVD
-326 KLATLSGKKLHGK
+326 
-339 RNHINRFKENHEWS
+339 NNKEN
-353 YEPLSDE
+353 
-360 NQLEVLAMLME
+360 
-371 WKMQNCDPE
+371 
-380 DIEKHDEICVS
+380 
-391 KNCVINYKELG
+391 
-402 LVGGVLRAEGK
+402 
-413 IVGFSIGERAS
+413 
-424 NEDTFIVH
+424 T
-432 IEKAFADIQGAYP
+432 
-445 MINQQFVIHEMED
+445 
-458 FKYVNR
+458 
-464 EDDAGEEGLRKS
+464 
-476 KLSYRPVFMVD
+476 
-487 KGVLRLKS
+487 
-495 EVKN
+495 

>member
-66 YNIKIVRYYGK
+66 YNIKIIRYYGK

-101 YTLSNVIFKVEVIHS
+101 YTLSNIIFKVEVIHS

-265 KYTGNKKKVLQY
+265 KYTGNKKKVLVLNLLNKRISFFDFHKY
-277 FMDDCKEKKIP
+277 KTFNRNIKYIFNNNITPISLIYEDEYETNIINEVYDYNTAREKAITKAKEKILEKYPNIKDITNIKIIKEEDKKNKISLNL
-288 FVLHGVTHEMEEE
+288 FVTCL
-301 FREIFGDIYEIE
+301 
-313 YDRDISEYIYDRE
+313 
-326 KLATLSGKKLHGK
+326 
-339 RNHINRFKENHEWS
+339 
-353 YEPLSDE
+353 
-360 NQLEVLAMLME
+360 
-371 WKMQNCDPE
+371 E
-380 DIEKHDEICVS
+380 DITEYQEV
-391 KNCVINYKELG
+391 NNNKET
-402 LVGGVLRAEGK
+402 
-413 IVGFSIGERAS
+413 S
-424 NEDTFIVH
+424 
-432 IEKAFADIQGAYP
+432 
-445 MINQQFVIHEMED
+445 
-458 FKYVNR
+458 
-464 EDDAGEEGLRKS
+464 
-476 KLSYRPVFMVD
+476 
-487 KGVLRLKS
+487 
-495 EVKN
+495 